1 MVGGD
6 HLKPISLKVL
16 VSRLRTPLQCGGIS
30 LPGMDV
36 KIHPCAETD
45 MDDLTVTGFALSSR
59 HVKPGFA
66 FLAFQGE
73 KNHGLDFAEQANQSG
88 ASVAISETASD
99 QPLSMPLLEVPDL
112 RQALRHLATAEQV
125 PSANKPKTVAVT
137 GSVGKTTTCQLG
149 SALSGSRYL
158 THSPRDSFNNFLGVP
173 ITILEAAAETEVLWL
188 EMGTNE
194 PGEISGLAAIG
205 QPDIAVVT
213 AVGAT
218 HLEKLQST
226 EGVFREKFS
235 LFDQAGIQKAVAPIQ
250 YRVDSLP
257 VSCWWTGPGGDV
269 EIQPI
274 RSLPGRYRFEHRPR
288 GLIFEFETSLQGTGS
303 LRCLESA
310 ITVALEL
317 EIPVE
322 EIRAS
327 TPLLQL
333 PSLRQELYSIDG
345 VELVLDCYNASPPS
359 VEGAIADLGSTAA
372 SRKLAVLGTME
383 ELGADEAEYHRQM
396 GQACAKSGIDHLWC
410 VGRGAHWLH
419 EGAQSAGGSSSILP
433 RDDQG
438 VACLQSEL
446 QSGDRVLFKASRKE
460 ALETLAHD
468 LKNRMEER
476 LAMEKGGARE

>member
-1 MVGGD
+1 MAGGD
-6 HLKPISLKVL
+6 HLKPMSLTAL
-16 VSRLRTPLQCGGIS
+16 VSRLRTPLQYGGIP

-36 KIHPCAETD
+36 KVHSCAQND
-45 MDDLTVTGFALSSR
+45 MDDLTVTGFALNSR

-73 KNHGLDFAEQANQSG
+73 NSHGLDFAEQAKKSG
-88 ASVAISETASD
+88 ASVAISETGSD

-173 ITILEAAAETEVLWL
+173 ITILEAAPETEVLWL

-194 PGEISGLAAIG
+194 PGEISGLAAMG

-269 EIQPI
+269 EIQSI

-317 EIPVE
+317 GIPVDD
-322 EIRAS
+322 IRAS

-333 PSLRQELYSIDG
+333 PGLRQELYSIDG

-359 VEGAIADLGSTAA
+359 VEGAIADLGSTLA

-383 ELGADEAEYHRQM
+383 ELGSEEAEYHRQM
-396 GQACAKSGIDHLWC
+396 GQTCANAGIDHLWC
-410 VGRGAHWLH
+410 VGRGAQWLH
-419 EGAQSAGGSSSILP
+419 EGAQSAGGSSSILS

-438 VACLQSEL
+438 VSCLQSEL

-460 ALETLAHD
+460 TLETLALD
-468 LKNRMEER
+468 LKNRLEER